1 MARVVGTGTLVMAY
15 VISLLFTPARSTG
28 QFPSRPADMNATTT
42 VPEDFDGFLLDFIP
56 VHDGI
61 WSLSG
66 IDDDRPIAAWSRPHA
81 ERYDQRLTEA
91 TAREKV
97 AEWALGDVTAKNLP
111 ACIAMAEAT
120 LATARA
126 ARAMWAERLRV
137 VNSFRPE

>member
-1 MARVVGTGTLVMAY
+1 MMADGVGGALCIADAN
-15 VISLLFTPARSTG
+15 SLLFTPARLTG
-28 QFPSRPADMNATTT
+28 QVPSRPADMTATTT

-66 IDDDRPIAAWSRPHA
+66 IDDDRPVAAWSRPHA

>member
-1 MARVVGTGTLVMAY
+1 
-15 VISLLFTPARSTG
+15 
-28 QFPSRPADMNATTT
+28 MNATTT

-61 WSLSG
+61 WSLYG
-66 IDDDRPIAAWSRPHA
+66 IDDDRPVAAWSRAHA
-81 ERYDQRLTEA
+81 ERYEQRLQEA

-97 AEWALGDVTAKNLP
+97 AAWALGDVTAKNLP
-111 ACIAMAEAT
+111 ACVAKAEVT

-126 ARAMWAERLRV
+126 ERAMWAERLRV

>member
-1 MARVVGTGTLVMAY
+1 MADGVGGALCIAKA
-15 VISLLFTPARSTG
+15 ISLLFSPARQTG
-28 QFPSRPADMNATTT
+28 QFPFRPADMTATTT

-66 IDDDRPIAAWSRPHA
+66 IDDDRPVAAWSRPHA

>member
-1 MARVVGTGTLVMAY
+1 MADGVGGALCITDAN
-15 VISLLFTPARSTG
+15 SLLFTPARLTG
-28 QFPSRPADMNATTT
+28 QFPSRPADMTATTT

-66 IDDDRPIAAWSRPHA
+66 IDDDRPVAAWSRPHA

-97 AEWALGDVTAKNLP
+97 AEWALGDVTAKKLP

>member
-1 MARVVGTGTLVMAY
+1 MATA
-15 VISLLFTPARSTG
+15 ISLMFTPARQTG

-66 IDDDRPIAAWSRPHA
+66 IDDDRPVAAWSRPHA
-81 ERYDQRLTEA
+81 ERYAQRLQEA

-111 ACIAMAEAT
+111 ACVAMAEAT